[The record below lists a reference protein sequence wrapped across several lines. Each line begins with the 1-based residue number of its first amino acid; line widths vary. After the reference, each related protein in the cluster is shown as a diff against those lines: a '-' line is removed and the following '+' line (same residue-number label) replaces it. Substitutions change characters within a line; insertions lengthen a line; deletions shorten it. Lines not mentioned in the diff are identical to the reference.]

1 MKNKNTLRNEIDKL
15 KATVKNELNPNETN
29 KNHLIFD
36 KELQKQILLEEG
48 ESLEYDMPEYDD
60 ITPFGFSKK
69 HQLQILEEGGYGKDD
84 TNSCNEYKEG

>member
-29 KNHLIFD
+29 KNHGIFN

-48 ESLEYDMPEYDD
+48 YPLEYDYNEFDD

-69 HQLQILEEGGYGKDD
+69 HQFKILEDKGY
-84 TNSCNEYKEG
+84 